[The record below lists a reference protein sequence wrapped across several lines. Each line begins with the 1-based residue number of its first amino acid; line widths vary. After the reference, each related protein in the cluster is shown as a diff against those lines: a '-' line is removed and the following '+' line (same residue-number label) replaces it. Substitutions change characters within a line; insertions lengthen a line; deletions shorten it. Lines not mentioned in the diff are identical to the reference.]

1 MLSDRD
7 AAETLVYRFGPMD
20 GGRFWL
26 ERPDGRIF
34 QLNKDALAVV
44 RRLSSGISPEQIC
57 AEAEIDAA
65 ELEGLLGHLGIVE
78 GLDWALESD
87 EAGGTGMTSAERAV
101 ADRETRGADAAEF
114 SEHEEAGSRTAERQ
128 GHETSG
134 AGASE
139 RACCEVSEAGAL
151 DRTVRETSGAE
162 AEGRMV
168 RETTSS
174 GTFGIPDWGDRRSA
188 AGAPAGCD
196 AIDSAPALL
205 CPWLTSR
212 AYPVVA
218 VLLAVVSAA
227 LIAGFVSRVPPAFVT
242 GLIDQWLVAAA
253 LTIAVVLHEL
263 GHLMAMPRGGGISVS
278 VTWSGPL
285 PMFSIV
291 CNGAWKL
298 ARRHR
303 LRIDLG
309 GFIVDIALLGA
320 VAAAA
325 LMDDRLG
332 PWAWSFMVVQGFRTL
347 FAVWPLLP
355 GDGYWLLVDLFS
367 VPNLWQRALDALKQ
381 RRIGW
386 LSLYALLRMVF
397 MALLWCLYA
406 YMIGLWVMVMLARTP
421 SSALA
426 YLLYPAPLL
435 ILLNVLGQ
443 LYGGVSA
450 LRELRIRKKRPEGR
464 IGEQPLSAAGS
475 SGAGASR

>member
-1 MLSDRD
+1 MSDRD
-7 AAETLVYRFGPMD
+7 AAATLVYRFGPMD

-34 QLNKDALAVV
+34 QLNEDALAVV

-57 AEAEIDAA
+57 AEAEIEAA

-78 GLDWALESD
+78 GLEWALESD
-87 EAGGTGMTSAERAV
+87 VAGASGMTSAERAD
-101 ADRETRGADAAEF
+101 ADRETPGADAAEL
-114 SEHEEAGSRTAERQ
+114 SEQEEAGAGTAERL
-128 GHETSG
+128 GRETSGAGAEDLTVRELSG

-139 RACCEVSEAGAL
+139 RTGCETSGAGAL
-151 DRTVRETSGAE
+151 ERAVRETSRAGTVDQSDRGA
-162 AEGRMV
+162 
-168 RETTSS
+168 
-174 GTFGIPDWGDRRSA
+174 RRSA
-188 AGAPAGCD
+188 ARAPAGS
-196 AIDSAPALL
+196 AKASAPVLL
-205 CPWLTSR
+205 CPWLTSP

-242 GLIDQWLVAAA
+242 GLVDQWLVAAA
-253 LTIAVVLHEL
+253 LTVAVVLHEL
-263 GHLMAMPRGGGISVS
+263 GHLIAMPRGGGISVS

-309 GFIVDIALLGA
+309 GFVVDVAVLGT

-325 LMDDRLG
+325 LMDERLG

-397 MALLWCLYA
+397 MALLWCLYT

-450 LRELRIRKKRPEGR
+450 LRELRLRKKRPGGR
-464 IGEQPLSAAGS
+464 QGEQPLSAAGS
-475 SGAGASR
+475 TGTSASP